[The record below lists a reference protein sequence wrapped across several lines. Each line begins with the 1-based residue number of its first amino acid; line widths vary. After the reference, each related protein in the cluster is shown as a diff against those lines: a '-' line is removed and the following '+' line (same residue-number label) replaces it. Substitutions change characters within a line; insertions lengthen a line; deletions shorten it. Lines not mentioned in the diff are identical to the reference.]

1 MPTLKADFVVRPS
14 APFGLSSAVSAGS
27 GAPTNSI
34 KERVRTFRQAEKRA
48 AAEAAQIATRTSRAS
63 FHYLRPPAG
72 AQRPGRESTGG
83 RFPDYLEWEVD
94 PRSGQVELA
103 LQELETRAPHWII
116 LEIGTGERAQM
127 RVGGDT
133 DGAGGSIGPRAR
145 LRTIPTQRGRRIHPS
160 LVFAD
165 GPGGKY
171 SPPGAER
178 GQQLF
183 ARSRVIGAPR
193 RRLGIVIKRE
203 IEGQHFVQKGAEAGF
218 RHYRQSVLAAAR
230 NAFQKGS
237 AT

>member
-1 MPTLKADFVVRPS
+1 MPKLSAELVVRPS
-14 APFGLSSAVSAGS
+14 APFGRSSAISAGS
-27 GAPTNSI
+27 GAAANSI
-34 KERVRTFRQAEKRA
+34 QRRVTQFRRAEARA
-48 AAEAAQIATRTSRAS
+48 AKEAAQIATSASRAN

-83 RFPDYLEWEVD
+83 MFPSYLEWEVD

-103 LQELETRAPHWII
+103 LQNLETRAPHWII

-127 RVGGDT
+127 RVGGDE
-133 DGAGGSIGPRAR
+133 DGSGGSIGPRAT
-145 LRTIPTQRGRRIHPS
+145 LRTVKSQRGRRIHPS

-218 RHYRQSVLAAAR
+218 RHYRRSVLAAAR
-230 NAFQKGS
+230 DAFQKGS